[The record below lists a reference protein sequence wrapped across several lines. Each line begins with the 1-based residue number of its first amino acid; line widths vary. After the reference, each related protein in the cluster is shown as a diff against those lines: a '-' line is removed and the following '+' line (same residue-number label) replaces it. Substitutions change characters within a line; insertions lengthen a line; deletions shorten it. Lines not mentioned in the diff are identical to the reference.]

1 MRILYHKEVFSVM
14 TTKPSKRISL
24 KKTKQKTPLA
34 ALYSH
39 KFPFSSSESYK
50 LVLILHLAISLII
63 TNRMS
68 ERLFRS
74 AISQD
79 LDIIAE
85 EAEILDEAKRE
96 KRRLQKA
103 KSSRKPCTPSL
114 EDSRAPM
121 SWNDRGA
128 EDTLGKE
135 ARGKHTHMRGNRH
148 FTLTDKVSPRNSE
161 DCRGAELSIY
171 STVFEDII
179 KNDSLY
185 GVLLVNVKHKYD
197 EYVTAVTE
205 ELADL
210 KGKRIGELKTEILT
224 LKSRLDMSEKQCE
237 ATITEKT
244 QLEQVIMN
252 ERKSCNDTINLITK
266 DLKASRMRESKYK
279 ELVKA
284 MRKQGYPVDEV
295 YENYVK
301 RPQPVPI
308 LKIGQDSRDTIE
320 SCSISPTTVSSNG
333 RQDTTMAGIIIPRRR
348 ANENYY
354 EQTQEF
360 SERN

>member
-1 MRILYHKEVFSVM
+1 
-14 TTKPSKRISL
+14 
-24 KKTKQKTPLA
+24 
-34 ALYSH
+34 
-39 KFPFSSSESYK
+39 
-50 LVLILHLAISLII
+50 
-63 TNRMS
+63 MS

-74 AISQD
+74 VISRD
-79 LDIIAE
+79 LDIITE
-85 EAEILDEAKRE
+85 EEEILDEAKRE
-96 KRRLQKA
+96 KRKLQKA
-103 KSSRKPCTPSL
+103 KSSRKPCILSL
-114 EDSRAPM
+114 DDSQASMNR
-121 SWNDRGA
+121 NDRGA
-128 EDTLGKE
+128 EDALDKE
-135 ARGKHTHMRGNRH
+135 TRGKTTRMRWNRH
-148 FTLTDKVSPRNSE
+148 HFALNDKVSPRDPE

-171 STVFEDII
+171 STVFDDII

-197 EYVTAVTE
+197 EYVTAITE

-210 KGKRIGELKTEILT
+210 KGEGIEELKTEILT

-237 ATITEKT
+237 ETIIESTHLK
-244 QLEQVIMN
+244 QVIKN

-266 DLKASRMRESKYK
+266 DLKTSRMRESKYK

-301 RPQPVPI
+301 RSQPVPI
-308 LKIGQDSRDTIE
+308 LKIGHACDQDSRDTTE
-320 SCSISPTTVSSNG
+320 SYSISPTTVSSNG
-333 RQDTTMAGIIIPRRR
+333 RQDAATAGIIIPRRRR

-354 EQTQEF
+354 EKTKEYSEF